1 MIVSL
6 SWGAVRTRVY
16 VVLVML
22 LFIAPALAYF
32 LRGAPANLLVWG
44 PGYENAVGTIAGN
57 DFIAFYAAAEM
68 VMEGAAAET
77 YDPVLHTA
85 TVESVIGIE
94 GVIPWRYPPTF
105 LMLVAPLAFL
115 PYLPAMW
122 VWLGL
127 ITGALALAI
136 HRIAPHPLAPFLA
149 LIYPGAAHSLISGQ
163 NGSLSAALIAGGLYN
178 LEKRPVLA
186 GCILGLLS
194 YKPHLG
200 IVLPVCLLAGG
211 HFRSFLAMAATV
223 VALAVLSALAL
234 GLDTWIA
241 FAEKIP
247 GQVAYLSEGVMNWKR
262 IPTVYVAVTQAT
274 SSETAAMLTQLI
286 VGAVAVAIC
295 GWIWW
300 RCSDAP
306 ARAMAMTA
314 AILLAAPQIYEYDMA
329 ILAVPVAYLA
339 WEAWR
344 GGLTRSTALALAV
357 LWAAPLM
364 VLILPGLT
372 NQQLGPLFSVIILIL
387 AVARCWISAPRNA
400 REGGTP
406 AH

>member
-1 MIVSL
+1 MTVWL

-44 PGYENAVGTIAGN
+44 PGYENAAGTIAGN

-77 YDPVLHTA
+77 YDPDLHTA

-149 LIYPGAAHSLISGQ
+149 LIYPGAVHSLISGQ

-178 LEKRPVLA
+178 LEKRPILA
-186 GCILGLLS
+186 GCLLGLLS

-211 HFRSFLAMAATV
+211 HFRSFLAMAATA
-223 VALAVLSALAL
+223 VALAVLSALVL

-274 SSETAAMLTQLI
+274 SSETAAMLTQFI
-286 VGAVAVAIC
+286 VGAVAVATC

-314 AILLAAPQIYEYDMA
+314 AILLVTPQLYEYDLA
-329 ILAVPVAYLA
+329 ILVAPVAYLA

-357 LWAAPLM
+357 LWLAPLM

-387 AVARCWISAPRNA
+387 AVARCWISAPRNG

>member
-1 MIVSL
+1 MTASP
-6 SWGAVRTRVY
+6 SWSAVRTRVY

-22 LFIAPALAYF
+22 LFIAPALAYI

-44 PGYENAVGTIAGN
+44 PGYENAAGTIAGN

-68 VMEGAAAET
+68 VSEGAAAKT
-77 YDPVLHTA
+77 YDPELHTA
-85 TVESVIGIE
+85 AVESVIGIE

-105 LMLVAPLAFL
+105 LMLVVPLAFL

-122 VWLGL
+122 IWLGL
-127 ITGALALAI
+127 LTGALALAI

-149 LIYPGAAHSLISGQ
+149 LIYPGAVHSLISGQ
-163 NGSLSAALIAGGLYN
+163 NGSLSAALVAGGLYN

-186 GCILGLLS
+186 GCFLGLLS

-211 HFRSFLAMAATV
+211 HFRSFIAMGVTAVTM
-223 VALAVLSALAL
+223 AVLSVLAL
-234 GLDTWIA
+234 GFDTWIA
-241 FAEKIP
+241 FVEQIP
-247 GQVAYLSEGVMNWKR
+247 GQVSYLSEGVMNWKR
-262 IPTVYVAVTQAT
+262 IPSVYVAVTQAT
-274 SSETAAMLTQLI
+274 SNETAAMLAQLI
-286 VGAVAVAIC
+286 VAAAAVATC
-295 GWIWW
+295 GWVWW

-314 AILLAAPQIYEYDMA
+314 GILLVTPQLYEYDMA

-344 GGLTRSTALALAV
+344 GGLTRDTALALAV
-357 LWAAPLM
+357 LWAAPLLT
-364 VLILPGLT
+364 LILPDLT

-387 AVARCWISAPRNA
+387 AVARCWALMPS
-400 REGGTP
+400 RERETGT
-406 AH
+406 AVR